1 MVAREGP
8 GHARSA
14 GLTVHTPGG
23 LGPTV
28 HSHDEGG
35 PSRPVSRLASGMEIP
50 TPTPVDLTDV
60 AARLERA
67 AGRVD
72 VCATQA
78 RVATSTT
85 WRGEAAT
92 LHRDRV
98 GEHSSDLQ
106 ALARRLREAAGLVR
120 DLEAAASRRLDLLG
134 DVDITVGDWPI
145 EVIGRG

>member
-1 MVAREGP
+1 M
-8 GHARSA
+8 
-14 GLTVHTPGG
+14 
-23 LGPTV
+23 
-28 HSHDEGG
+28 
-35 PSRPVSRLASGMEIP
+35 
-50 TPTPVDLTDV
+50 
-60 AARLERA
+60 
-67 AGRVD
+67 
-72 VCATQA
+72 CATLA

>member
-1 MVAREGP
+1 
-8 GHARSA
+8 
-14 GLTVHTPGG
+14 
-23 LGPTV
+23 
-28 HSHDEGG
+28 
-35 PSRPVSRLASGMEIP
+35 MEIP
-50 TPTPVDLTDV
+50 TLTPVDLTDV
-60 AARLERA
+60 ATRLERA

-78 RVATSTT
+78 RIATSTT

-98 GEHSSDLQ
+98 GEHARDLS

-120 DLEAAASRRLDLLG
+120 DLESAAHRRLDLLG